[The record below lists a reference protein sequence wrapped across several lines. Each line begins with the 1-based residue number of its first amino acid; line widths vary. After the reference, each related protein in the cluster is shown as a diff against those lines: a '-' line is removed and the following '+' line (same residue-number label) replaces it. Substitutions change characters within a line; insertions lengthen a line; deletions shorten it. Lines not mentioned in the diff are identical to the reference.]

1 MVSMD
6 QVNASYGRKDRTNSV
21 MTGLTNTL
29 VEGRWIWGS
38 QDEPIGRISPV
49 EIRKTA
55 TPGF

>member
-1 MVSMD
+1 MD

-55 TPGF
+55 IPGF